1 MRIPLLALVVA
12 LIGAAHAAE
21 LSGRVVGIAD
31 GDTLT
36 LLVPGNVQEKIRLSG
51 IDAPEK
57 GQPYG
62 EASKQALSGLVFG
75 KDVVVDWGK
84 RDRYGRIVGKVMIDG
99 RDACL
104 DQVRA
109 GLAWH
114 FKRYENEQPPAD
126 RLSYAAAE
134 AAARSAKAGL
144 WVDPA
149 PVAPWDW
156 RKK

>member
-1 MRIPLLALVVA
+1 MRIALLALIVA
-12 LIGAAHAAE
+12 LSVSAGAAE
-21 LSGRVVGIAD
+21 LAGRVVGVTD
-31 GDTLT
+31 GDTIT
-36 LLVPGNVQEKIRLSG
+36 LLAPGNVQEKIRLSG

-62 EASKQALSGLVFG
+62 EASKQALSGMVFG
-75 KDVVVDWGK
+75 KDVVVDWAK
-84 RDRYGRIVGKVMIDG
+84 RDRYGRIVGKVLVGG
-99 RDACL
+99 RDANL

-114 FKRYENEQPPAD
+114 FAKYASEQPPED
-126 RLSYAAAE
+126 RASYAAAE
-134 AAARSAKAGL
+134 VAARAAHVGL